1 MISTNVKNARLNINL
16 SMNQFAKKCNLARAT
31 LYDIETGR
39 VKNPSV
45 FQICK
50 ICKGAEITPN
60 ELIPKHYWR

>member
-1 MISTNVKNARLNINL
+1 MLSTNVKNARLNINL

-50 ICKGAEITPN
+50 ICKSTEITPN